1 MTPTGRKKRLPND
14 ARPVTIS
21 LGGAER
27 VILSLVEVRRQGRTE
42 DRDSPSEIVADA
54 LWHYWLDVEKMTRE
68 QIEALLPPKVENKG
82 QSNVTE
88 FHRKEK
94 EKS

>member
-1 MTPTGRKKRLPND
+1 VAPSGRKRRLPHD

-27 VILSLVEVRRQGRTE
+27 VILNLIEVRRQVRAEVG
-42 DRDSPSEIVADA
+42 DSPSEIVADA
-54 LWHYWLDVEKMTRE
+54 LWHYWLNVENMTRE
-68 QIEALLPPKVENKG
+68 QIEAMLPSKPEAKG

-88 FHRKEK
+88 FHKKEV
-94 EKS
+94 

>member
-1 MTPTGRKKRLPND
+1 MAPPGRKKRLPHD

-27 VILSLVEVRRQGRTE
+27 VILNLIEVRRQGRSE
-42 DRDSPSEIVADA
+42 DGDSPSEIVADA
-54 LWHYWLDVEKMTRE
+54 LWSYWLKVEKMTRE
-68 QIEALLPPKVENKG
+68 QIEALLPLKPEAK

-88 FHRKEK
+88 FHKKENL
-94 EKS
+94 

>member
-1 MTPTGRKKRLPND
+1 MTPSGRKKRLPHD

-27 VILSLVEVRRQGRTE
+27 VILNLIEVRRQGRAE
-42 DRDSPSEIVADA
+42 DKDSPSEIVADA
-54 LWHYWLDVEKMTRE
+54 LWHYWLDVEKMTRA
-68 QIEALLPPKVENKG
+68 QIEGLLPPKPEGKG

-88 FHRKEK
+88 FHKKEQP
-94 EKS
+94 

>member
-1 MTPTGRKKRLPND
+1 VAPSGRKKRLPDD

-27 VILSLVEVRRQGRTE
+27 VILNLVEVRRQQRSE

-54 LWHYWLDVEKMTRE
+54 LLHFWVDVEKMPRE
-68 QIEALLPPKVENKG
+68 QIEALLVPKPESKG
-82 QSNVTE
+82 PSNITE
-88 FHRKEK
+88 FHKKENL
-94 EKS
+94 